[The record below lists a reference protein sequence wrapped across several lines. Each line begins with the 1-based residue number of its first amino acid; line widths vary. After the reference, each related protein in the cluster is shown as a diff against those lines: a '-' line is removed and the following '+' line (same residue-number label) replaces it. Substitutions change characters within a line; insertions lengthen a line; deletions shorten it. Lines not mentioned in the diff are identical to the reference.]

1 MSITNNGYLSA
12 AKTALGVADDL
23 GAPVVEQLLDNVAVS
38 SIRAYQI
45 SDKGKFVVLATVAG
59 TVRPVAAST
68 GDVKLYSDASAVM
81 NLART
86 SNLPAGS
93 VIEITKHGASGTVGD
108 PVTTL
113 KSQHKSAVKEAATAA
128 ASVTSVGAKVSAA
141 AALNWNTD
149 PEGSATRAEYNDL
162 AARQSSV
169 QEWKSAVDARVATLS
184 AALTAAGIDP
194 NTYLP
199 IP

>member
-1 MSITNNGYLSA
+1 MSITNNGYLVA
-12 AKTALGVADDL
+12 AKAAFGVADDL

-38 SIRAYQI
+38 EVRGYQI
-45 SDKGKFVVLATVAG
+45 ADKGKFIVLATVAG

-68 GDVKLYSDASAVM
+68 GDVKLYADASAVM

-93 VIEITKHGASGTVGD
+93 VVTVTKHGASGTVGD
-108 PVTTL
+108 PVATL
-113 KSQHKSAVKEAATAA
+113 KSQHKAAVKEAATAA
-128 ASVTSVGAKVSAA
+128 ASATSVGAKVSAA
-141 AALNWNTD
+141 EALNWNAD

-162 AARQSSV
+162 AARASAV
-169 QEWKSAVDARVATLS
+169 AEWKTAVDGRVATLA

-194 NTYLP
+194 ATYLP